1 MSVSLQ
7 YKTKKELKNS
17 IGKPLQYQETSVFG
31 AELKINAETEDK
43 AQTITGANYGTY
55 PNFDHPSS
63 WYASVTVRIL
73 NGKPIVIGVK

>member
-17 IGKPLQYQETSVFG
+17 IGQELQYQETSIFG
-31 AELKINAETEDK
+31 AELKINSDTEDK
-43 AQTITGANYGTY
+43 IQVITGANYGTY

-63 WYASVTVRIL
+63 WYAQVTVRIF
-73 NGKPIVIGVK
+73 NGKPIITRVE

>member
-1 MSVSLQ
+1 MSVSFQ

-63 WYASVTVRIL
+63 WYAQVTVRIL
-73 NGKPIVIGVK
+73 NGKPIVVGVK